1 METAAAV
8 AWLAA
13 TASAGAPFSYVVTP
27 NTDHRVQPEREPDLW
42 PLYRSDGLMLNDSR
56 ILARLAGFDGMDLPA
71 SPGADVVAG
80 LFENVIRADVPVVII
95 GGVDEDIAAL
105 RARYGLTDIRWHQ
118 PPNPRRKNPKAISAA
133 AAFIPA
139 HPARFHFLSVG
150 GPQQEMLAAAALGRG
165 DAGSVALWCGASPE
179 FLSGRVVRAPRWMRA
194 AGLEWL
200 FLLASQPRRLAWRHL
215 VEGPA
220 IFRIWQAVRH
230 TNA

>member
-27 NTDHRVQPEREPDLW
+27 NADHRVRPEREPDLW
-42 PLYRSDGLMLNDSR
+42 PLNRSAGLMLNDSP
-56 ILARLAGFDGMDLPA
+56 ILARLAGFDGMVLPA

-118 PPNPRRKNPKAISAA
+118 PPSSLQTRR
-133 AAFIPA
+133 
-139 HPARFHFLSVG
+139 
-150 GPQQEMLAAAALGRG
+150 
-165 DAGSVALWCGASPE
+165 GSTS
-179 FLSGRVVRAPRWMRA
+179 
-194 AGLEWL
+194 
-200 FLLASQPRRLAWRHL
+200 
-215 VEGPA
+215 
-220 IFRIWQAVRH
+220 
-230 TNA
+230 